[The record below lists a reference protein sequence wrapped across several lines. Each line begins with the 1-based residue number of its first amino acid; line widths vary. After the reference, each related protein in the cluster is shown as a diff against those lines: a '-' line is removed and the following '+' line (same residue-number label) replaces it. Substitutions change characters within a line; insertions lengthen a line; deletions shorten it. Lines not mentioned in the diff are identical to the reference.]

1 MEAGMTNESYRKRRG
16 LIDRIKEATGIYGLG
31 FERESFIGFILPWLI
46 VLVIGGLGAL
56 LIWKWL

>member
-16 LIDRIKEATGIYGLG
+16 IIDRIKEATGIYGLG

>member
-1 MEAGMTNESYRKRRG
+1 MEAGMTNESYRKRHG

>member
-1 MEAGMTNESYRKRRG
+1 MSNETYRKRRG
-16 LIDRIKEATGIYGLG
+16 LIDRIEEATGIYRLG
-31 FERESFIGFILPWLI
+31 FELESFIGFILPWLI